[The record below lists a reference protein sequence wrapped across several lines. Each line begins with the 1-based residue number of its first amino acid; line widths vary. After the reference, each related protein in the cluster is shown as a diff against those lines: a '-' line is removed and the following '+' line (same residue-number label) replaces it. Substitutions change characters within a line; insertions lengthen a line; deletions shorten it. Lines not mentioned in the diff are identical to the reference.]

1 MKKQFIQFTATVALA
16 CSMLAAQANT
26 LPGPLVD
33 SKWLSA
39 NLDKVQVVEIRRNVK
54 SFTTKPE
61 ISTDAKTGKKTIE
74 EIGGHIPG
82 SRLLES
88 KFVRVDRKIGE
99 LNLKFMIPERADFE
113 KIVQNAG
120 IDAAKPIVIVPIGLD
135 VSDLNDA
142 MRMYWQFKV
151 YGETNISFLDGGMA
165 AWLLDGLAYATDTPA
180 SKTGNWK
187 STSDQSA
194 RYLADSQDVADIQK
208 KKHATLID
216 GRELPQ
222 FFGLV
227 KRDTVQG
234 FGHLDGAKS
243 LSPDTTFRM
252 AGGALKM
259 LSANTYKAVLSA
271 QGIDSAVPA
280 VVYCNTGS
288 QSGLPWFI
296 LSEVLGNQSVRQYD
310 GSLHQW
316 TMEKRP
322 LVGAVPLQ

>member
-1 MKKQFIQFTATVALA
+1 MKTLLKKIAATAALS
-16 CSMLAAQANT
+16 CSMLAAQAST

-33 SKWLSA
+33 TKWLSA

-61 ISTDAKTGKKTIE
+61 ISTDTKTGKKTIE
-74 EIGGHIPG
+74 EVGGHIPG

-88 KFVRVDRKIGE
+88 KFVRVDRKIGD
-99 LNLKFMIPERADFE
+99 LNLKFMIPERAEFE

-120 IDAAKPIVIVPIGLD
+120 IDSGKPIVVVPIGLD

-151 YGETNISFLDGGMA
+151 YGETDIAFLDGGMA
-165 AWLLDGLAYATDTPA
+165 AWLLDGMTHNTDAPA
-180 SKTGNWK
+180 AMVGNWK

-194 RYLADSQDVADIQK
+194 RYYADSQDVANIQEK
-208 KKHATLID
+208 KNATLVD

-222 FFGLV
+222 FYGLV
-227 KRDTVQG
+227 KRDTVQA
-234 FGHLDGAKS
+234 FGHIEGAKS
-243 LSPDTTFRM
+243 LSPDTTFRI

-259 LSANTYKAVLSA
+259 LSSNTYKAVLSA
-271 QGIDSAVPA
+271 QGINPSAPA

-296 LSEVLGNQSVRQYD
+296 MSEILGNKSVKQYD